1 MACELSYSLTGLTGD
16 CQNLNQGAFGISI
29 EGTAP
34 PYTIEW
40 LSPFTSTIPLGAG
53 VTGYTYTSLS
63 AGTYQFQISDA
74 CDDPENLVI
83 LATVHISS
91 GFCVNIS
98 GVTKTTCNV
107 ENGSLT
113 ASTLYDYGDYNWLLY
128 NTTAGYIT
136 SATTDNSLT
145 PHGVVFNS
153 LEPGSYYV
161 DVVDRGGC
169 TARTETVVIEPSSVL
184 TYELFVVNDSSCTTD
199 FTTGKIIVNNIVGQP
214 PYTFLWKK
222 DDTILDSTI
231 NAITGLSEGSYSVTV
246 SDNSG
251 CVTVQSANVTKVE
264 SMSLAGIYP
273 QQPSC
278 FGNDGE
284 VTIVMQGGTSPFTY
298 SGSNGVILTSFQ
310 NYITFDDLPGGTFGI
325 FVQDSGLCKFGTS
338 VTLQTP
344 KSFLLTSITTKNSTC
359 GGAQGEITISVTS
372 GTPPYTFQ
380 VTSSDNVIN
389 NSVVI
394 ESPSYTF
401 SSLKSDT
408 YTITITDGGPCTYT
422 TTRTI
427 TNQVNFE
434 YNYTV
439 SPTSCNS
446 NNGSVEI
453 NVTTGV
459 GPFTY
464 EINSGEI
471 LTLSDSTNTF
481 NNLSS
486 GNYVIAVTDTSIPC
500 KISETIYI
508 PGSTTVDFVS
518 SYVNP
523 TNCNNGLI
531 EIFIVDGIPP
541 YTITWSSNVNGQTG
555 LSVNNLS
562 AGTYSVSVTDSQNCT
577 KQKSVTLTGGL
588 CCSLSY
594 ELFEICENDFNNTGQ
609 LLTKNPLLM
618 LKEGFADLTMGDENC
633 VLNKAIFEAV
643 TNVSG
648 TTASTIF
655 YTGYTLTDVP
665 SDSLFATT
673 VRNLL
678 LTYDGIGTVTI
689 DTSKNKIVITTDCE
703 SSANLLDAVVSV
715 NMVIHYDISC
725 VSCAT

>member
-1 MACELSYSLTGLTGD
+1 MACELNYSLTGLTGD
-16 CQNLNQGAFGISI
+16 CQSLNQGAFSISI
-29 EGTAP
+29 DGTAP

-40 LSPFTSTIPLGAG
+40 MSPYTDIIPLGAG
-53 VTGYTYTSLS
+53 VTTYSYTSLS
-63 AGTYQFQISDA
+63 AGTYQFLISDA
-74 CDDPENLVI
+74 CDDPANETI
-83 LATVHISS
+83 MATVHISS
-91 GFCVNIS
+91 GFCINVS
-98 GVTKTTCNV
+98 GVTNTTCNI

-113 ASTLYDYGDYNWLLY
+113 AQTQYDYGNYSWYLY
-128 NTTAGYIT
+128 NNTAGYIT

-145 PHGVVFNS
+145 PHGAVFNN
-153 LEPGSYYV
+153 LESGTYYV
-161 DVVDRGGC
+161 DVIDDGGC
-169 TARTETVVIEPSSVL
+169 TARTESIVIQPSTTL

-199 FTTGKIIVNNIVGQP
+199 FTTGKVIVNNIVGQP

-222 DDTILDSTI
+222 DSTILESTT

-246 SDNSG
+246 SDNTG

-264 SMSLAGIYP
+264 AMSLSGIFP

-284 VTIVMQGGTSPFTY
+284 LTIVMQGGTSPFTF
-298 SGSNGVILTSFQ
+298 SGSNGVIVATFQ
-310 NYITFDDLPGGTFGI
+310 NYITFDTLPGGTFGF
-325 FVQDSGLCKFGTS
+325 FVQDSGLCKYSSS

-380 VTSSDNVIN
+380 VTSSDNVVN

-401 SSLKSDT
+401 SGLKSDT

-427 TNQVNFE
+427 TNQVNFDYE
-434 YNYTV
+434 YIVN
-439 SPTSCNS
+439 TSTCGS
-446 NNGSVEI
+446 NNGSVNI
-453 NVTTGV
+453 NVLNGV
-459 GPFTY
+459 GDFTY
-464 EINSGEI
+464 EINSGGI
-471 LTLSDSTNTF
+471 VTVSDTTHTF

-486 GNYVIAVTDTSIPC
+486 GNYVISVTDNSIPC

-508 PGSTTVDFVS
+508 PGTKTVDFVS
-518 SYVNP
+518 SFVNP

-531 EIFIVDGIPP
+531 EIFIIDGVPP
-541 YTITWSSNVNGQTG
+541 YTITWSDNVNGQTG
-555 LSVNNLS
+555 MNVNNLS
-562 AGTYSVSVTDSQNCT
+562 AGTYSVSVSDSSECF
-577 KQKSVTLTGGL
+577 KQKTVTLTGGL

-594 ELFEICENDFNNTGQ
+594 ELYEICENDFSNTGQ

-618 LKEGFADLTMGDENC
+618 LKEGFADLTMGDDNC
-633 VLNKAIFEAV
+633 VLNSAIFEAV

-648 TTASTIF
+648 VTASTVF

-665 SDSLFATT
+665 SDELFANT

-678 LTYDGIGTVTI
+678 LNYEGIGTVTI
-689 DTSKNKIVITTDCE
+689 DTTKNKIVITTDCASSE
-703 SSANLLDAVVSV
+703 SLLDTVVSV
-715 NMVIHYDISC
+715 SMIIHYDISC
-725 VSCAT
+725 VACST